1 MAVSFLPE
9 DVEEGDILDFQ
20 IKKIMEKKKMI
31 KKIKELI
38 EQLKDENK

>member
-1 MAVSFLPE
+1 LPE

>member
-1 MAVSFLPE
+1 LAVSFLPE